1 MKEGRKPGL
10 LALTDKS
17 LSMDKPKEK
26 IYFLIPPKV
35 SLLCFVGGSNL

>member
-26 IYFLIPPKV
+26 ILIKEIKINKDYT
-35 SLLCFVGGSNL
+35 FKY